1 MNNYHRELL
10 RHMMTMGGASK
21 PKLPFDFMYEVD
33 NGGVSMLY
41 YTGNETAI
49 EIPSEHDGYPVTA
62 SYATCF
68 CENSS
73 VESIIFPNGLERIE

>member
-10 RHMMTMGGASK
+10 RHMMTMNAR
-21 PKLPFDFMYEVD
+21 KLPFDFMYEID
-33 NGGVSMLY
+33 DGKVSMLY
-41 YTGNETAI
+41 YIGTETDI
-49 EIPSEHDGYPVTA
+49 EIPNKHEGYPVAT